1 MHKFAP
7 SKFIKM
13 KKIIVFLGIIL
24 PAISFAQI
32 KIGAGLGLTFNE
44 STVLGP
50 QVRLQYQFDDYMDL
64 AGTYNYYLNKD
75 AGYAFDF
82 DFRYHLIN
90 IGNHRIKPMA
100 GLSIRKVGGVG
111 LNVGLV
117 MDFQLESFRL
127 YIEPKYVIDDITFFG
142 LSAGVMF

>member
-1 MHKFAP
+1 
-7 SKFIKM
+7 M
-13 KKIIVFLGIIL
+13 KKIIIL
-24 PAISFAQI
+24 LCVIVPAISFAQI
-32 KIGAGLGLTFNE
+32 KIGAGLGFTFDE

-50 QVRLQYQFDDYMDL
+50 QIRLQYKFDDYMDL

-90 IGNHRIKPMA
+90 IGEHRIKPMA
-100 GLSIRKVGGVG
+100 GLSFRKIGGVG
-111 LNVGLV
+111 LNLGLV

-127 YIEPKYVIDDITFFG
+127 YIEPKYLIDDNSFFG
-142 LSAGVMF
+142 LSTGIMF

>member
-1 MHKFAP
+1 
-7 SKFIKM
+7 M
-13 KKIIVFLGIIL
+13 KKIIVLLSIIV
-24 PAISFAQI
+24 PAFSFAQI
-32 KIGAGLGLTFNE
+32 KIGAGLGFTFDE

-50 QVRLQYQFDDYMDL
+50 QVRLQYQFDEYKDL
-64 AGTYNYYLNKD
+64 AGTYNYYLNRN

-90 IGNHRIKPMA
+90 IGKLKIKPMA
-100 GLSIRKVGGVG
+100 GLSFRKVGGVG

-127 YIEPKYVIDDITFFG
+127 YIEPKYLIDDISFFG
-142 LSAGVMF
+142 LSSGIMF